1 MLSIERDSEA
11 SDDSDEER
19 DTKHNLLDPDDGDM
33 IEEEEEGAE
42 CDDGD
47 GESSEELPLI
57 KDGQRFKPIQ
67 QIESDQDTSEIQDS
81 STATKRGKCQSFE
94 HWESIPSPEGS
105 LVI

>member
-1 MLSIERDSEA
+1 MLSAEPDPEA
-11 SDDSDEER
+11 SEDSDEER

-33 IEEEEEGAE
+33 IEEEEEGAD

-67 QIESDQDTSEIQDS
+67 
-81 STATKRGKCQSFE
+81 
-94 HWESIPSPEGS
+94 
-105 LVI
+105 